1 MIVAG
6 LVRMEQAAMV
16 APRRFSL
23 LTGGASYAIYLSH
36 ILILALLAKL
46 GLFGWI
52 GGLPFGLATVAAGL
66 VMLTILA
73 YSVAHYR
80 MLERPLHRR
89 FKRWLQVDSG

>member
-1 MIVAG
+1 V
-6 LVRMEQAAMV
+6 
-16 APRRFSL
+16 
-23 LTGGASYAIYLSH
+23 
-36 ILILALLAKL
+36 
-46 GLFGWI
+46 
-52 GGLPFGLATVAAGL
+52 ATVAAGL